1 MRVLF
6 VTGRLASEMLKRVLE
21 ESGLSPGEYDV
32 LVADIDVAAF
42 MTATFI
48 RRVLEPRRDI
58 VRGFDLVVVP
68 GFTRG
73 DLSQVARELGVSIVK
88 GPRFLQDIPLF
99 IKALREGVRFSPVD
113 PADTLLE
120 GYRSQREKELVKR
133 VEESSWEKRVFTIGS
148 GPVAKPVSRVRPLVV
163 AEVSD
168 AVELS
173 EEEAVT
179 AAKRFVEN
187 GADVVVVGGE
197 AGEDRPEK
205 IGSILR
211 RLRGRLGVPVGVD
224 AYYPSEVEAAIK
236 EGVDLVFV
244 SNGEVLDLVRRL
256 APRDMPVVVT
266 PGASKASG
274 QSSIEGLGG
283 LVSELR
289 REGFAKVIADP
300 VLHPPLM
307 GLLESIKSYIDFRER
322 FPDTPLMMGVG
333 NVTEFIDADCHG
345 VNAVLASIAVELGVE
360 LLLTTEGSTKTR
372 GCVGEL
378 AKAVRLASMARYEG
392 KPPKDYSVNLLYL
405 KSKRSREARGT
416 LPVNV
421 VTVGLL
427 EPVRLDPRGFFKV
440 WVDREHGC
448 IVVEHYKTGES
459 GPDHVFCGREPV
471 SIGREIARRGLIEL
485 LDHAIYLGSELQ
497 KAWIALKTG
506 KDYVQDEDLF

>member
-1 MRVLF
+1 MKTLF
-6 VTGRLASEMLKRVLE
+6 VTGRLASEMLKRVLH
-21 ESGLSPGEYDV
+21 ESGLNPSEYDV

-42 MTATFI
+42 MTASYVK
-48 RRVLEPRRDI
+48 RVLESRRDLL
-58 VRGFDLVVVP
+58 RGFDLVVVP

-120 GYRSQREKELVKR
+120 GYRSLRERDLVRR
-133 VEESSWEKRVFTIGS
+133 VEESSWESRVFTIGS
-148 GPVAKPVSRVRPLVV
+148 GPTAKPVSRVRPLVV
-163 AEVSD
+163 AEVSN

-173 EEEAVT
+173 EEEAVAT
-179 AAKRFVEN
+179 AKRFVES

-211 RLRGRLGVPVGVD
+211 RLRGGLGVPVGVD
-224 AYYPSEVEAAIK
+224 AYHPSEVEVALK

-244 SNGEVLDLVRRL
+244 SNEEVLRLVKL
-256 APRDMPVVVT
+256 LVPCDTAIVVT
-266 PGASKASG
+266 PAALKPGG
-274 QSSIEGLGG
+274 QTPIEGLGG

-345 VNAVLASIAVELGVE
+345 VNAILASIAVELGVE

-378 AKAVRLASMARYEG
+378 VKAARLASMARYEG

-405 KSKRSREARGT
+405 KSKRSREVKGT
-416 LPVNV
+416 LPEDAVRV
-421 VTVGLL
+421 ELL

-440 WVDREHGC
+440 WVDRGLGC

-459 GPDHVFCGREPV
+459 RPDHVFCGSEPV

-485 LDHAIYLGSELQ
+485 LDHAVYLGSELQ